1 MINILEEVVEEE
13 SKENEVNET
22 EEKPEEAKPE
32 PEPEPDPKVE
42 EGMLL
47 FPIDAESIYHIAYLS
62 NYFDFHVCLS
72 LRPLSVRP
80 SSVCVSEN

>member
-13 SKENEVNET
+13 SKENEVDET

-32 PEPEPDPKVE
+32 PEPEPDPKIE

-47 FPIDAESIYHIAYLS
+47 FPIDAESVLHINSIS
-62 NYFDFHVCLS
+62 NTV
-72 LRPLSVRP
+72 PQVK
-80 SSVCVSEN
+80 

>member
-13 SKENEVNET
+13 SKENEVDET

-32 PEPEPDPKVE
+32 PEPEPDPKAE

-47 FPIDAESIYHIAYLS
+47 FPIDAESIYHIAYKFNFKYSPWSQMIIKPWVIKYL
-62 NYFDFHVCLS
+62 LG
-72 LRPLSVRP
+72 
-80 SSVCVSEN
+80 

>member
-1 MINILEEVVEEE
+1 MKQIPLINILEEVVEEE
-13 SKENEVNET
+13 NKENEVDET

-47 FPIDAESIYHIAYLS
+47 FPIEAESIYTEPNKEIPLC
-62 NYFDFHVCLS
+62 DFMK
-72 LRPLSVRP
+72 
-80 SSVCVSEN
+80 